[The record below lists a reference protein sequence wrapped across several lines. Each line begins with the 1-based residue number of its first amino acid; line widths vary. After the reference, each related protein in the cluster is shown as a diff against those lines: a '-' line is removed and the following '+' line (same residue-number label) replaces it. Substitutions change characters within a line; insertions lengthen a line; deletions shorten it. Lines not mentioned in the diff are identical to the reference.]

1 MKKEEEEEE
10 QEQEEEGNEEE
21 DQKDEKDENQAEKKN
36 ENEGE
41 HEIQLRQEIEVEGNN
56 NNEEV
61 KKNKAEYYL
70 SPEIKVNVEWFKDG
84 NENVDILFSTNSNKK
99 LALHWGVSNANSQGN
114 WSHIDSICRPPL
126 TEEFDNFALQ
136 TEFSYLENDNSAQK
150 IHIKFPKD
158 DYNSLNFVFLE
169 KDANRWYN
177 NGEKDYHIY
186 FN

>member
-1 MKKEEEEEE
+1 M
-10 QEQEEEGNEEE
+10 
-21 DQKDEKDENQAEKKN
+21 
-36 ENEGE
+36 
-41 HEIQLRQEIEVEGNN
+41 
-56 NNEEV
+56 
-61 KKNKAEYYL
+61 
-70 SPEIKVNVEWFKDG
+70 EWFKDD
-84 NENVDILFSTNSNKK
+84 NENIDILFCTNSNKK

-114 WSHIDSICRPPL
+114 WSHIDSLCRPPL

-158 DYNSLNFVFLE
+158 DFNSLNFVFLE

>member
-1 MKKEEEEEE
+1 MR
-10 QEQEEEGNEEE
+10 
-21 DQKDEKDENQAEKKN
+21 
-36 ENEGE
+36 
-41 HEIQLRQEIEVEGNN
+41 L
-56 NNEEV
+56 
-61 KKNKAEYYL
+61 KKNKDEYYL

-84 NENVDILFSTNSNKK
+84 NENVDILFCTNSNKK
-99 LALHWGVSNANSQGN
+99 LVLHWGVSNANSQGN
-114 WSHIDSICRPPL
+114 WSHIDSLCRPPL

-136 TEFSYLENDNSAQK
+136 TEFSYLENDNNAQK

>member
-1 MKKEEEEEE
+1 MELYYFIGVIEYCNLNESYLKNFNERFCEYIQTIFKLFLICINELKPIQEKE
-10 QEQEEEGNEEE
+10 N
-21 DQKDEKDENQAEKKN
+21 
-36 ENEGE
+36 
-41 HEIQLRQEIEVEGNN
+41 
-56 NNEEV
+56 EV
-61 KKNKAEYYL
+61 KKNKDEYYL

-84 NENVDILFSTNSNKK
+84 NENVDILFCTNSNKK

-114 WSHIDSICRPPL
+114 WSHIDSLCYPPL
-126 TEEFDNFALQ
+126 TKEFDNFALQ
-136 TEFSYLENDNSAQK
+136 TEFSFLENDNSAQK

-158 DYNSLNFVFLE
+158 DFNSLNFVFLE